1 MNKLFSKIAALSVGL
16 AMAIG
21 VGVAV
26 GSRKAEVVKAAE
38 GDTLL
43 TFSSAAVVGGTA
55 TSYTSYSD
63 DNWDLNVGGNKV
75 SAGWNK
81 TAGNAKQVGSTFAI
95 DSTSVTAT
103 TYGWVASTKAAVAK
117 AGKLEF
123 SYTGGS
129 GNGSGLLW
137 LGYSTDGTS
146 YSKVE
151 LTSGTQ
157 GSSCGS
163 TGTTYSFE
171 FAAIDSAYY
180 AIIVTGGASG
190 SAFRFDS
197 VTAVL
202 KEGKTV
208 DPSLKS
214 MVIYS
219 SGNPADGGTF
229 LWSSTAG
236 IYGFSAKEGESAVSG
251 VTWSVSDTTV
261 ATINA
266 STGYLTTVKPG
277 NVTVYAEAEGYNKAS
292 AAIEITKSYL
302 EELAVTGSMT
312 KTTYTTAESWSAA
325 GLVVTATYHSGWVED
340 VTSSVAWTYNP
351 SAPAEGIT
359 SVVATATLDEE
370 SVSSSAQAVTVTVSH
385 AGTAADPFTV
395 AEALAKC
402 AEIGAVGNKG
412 QGPWVTTG
420 IISRVTSAPVAEYW
434 NATYYISDDGSQNN
448 ELQVYRGLYLGNVKF
463 DADTALLMKAGMI
476 VKVTGNLTGSYGSEY
491 CQGNY
496 LLSIEAPSSGDVD
509 VVFEPETSME
519 IGDTGAF
526 TATSEASGVVFS
538 WEVEDS
544 SILSVNASTGAYEA
558 LALGVTKVT
567 VTATAGGKEGS
578 ASAYITVNGANY
590 MTVNAANELAAT
602 VPTGQTTGYYV
613 YVEGFV
619 SAFDVDSK
627 TRALNITSKG
637 EDSTIMV
644 FVGASGYSAFI
655 DGLQVGMCLRVKANV
670 QNYNG
675 TYELTNPVKMYT
687 EYVAMTFAK
696 EFLDST
702 DAICEGY
709 DGVSSNKAALE
720 AIWSGFETKYDS
732 LTTVQQNT
740 LLNPDTYDVG
750 STVKDAMAR
759 YDYLT
764 GKYEL
769 DNFVGR
775 TPVVFAHINVGL
787 NDVASDNNTMI
798 IVVVIAAV
806 SALAFA
812 TLLIFKKKKQK

>member
-1 MNKLFSKIAALSVGL
+1 MNKLFSKVAALSVGL

-26 GSRKAEVVKAAE
+26 GSKE
-38 GDTLL
+38 
-43 TFSSAAVVGGTA
+43 
-55 TSYTSYSD
+55 
-63 DNWDLNVGGNKV
+63 
-75 SAGWNK
+75 
-81 TAGNAKQVGSTFAI
+81 AK
-95 DSTSVTAT
+95 
-103 TYGWVASTKAAVAK
+103 VAK
-117 AGKLEF
+117 ASDTIVF
-123 SYTGGS
+123 NTTNSQITA
-129 GNGSGLLW
+129 
-137 LGYSTDGTS
+137 
-146 YSKVE
+146 
-151 LTSGTQ
+151 
-157 GSSCGS
+157 
-163 TGTTYSFE
+163 TGT
-171 FAAIDSAYY
+171 D
-180 AIIVTGGASG
+180 
-190 SAFRFDS
+190 
-197 VTAVL
+197 
-202 KEGKTV
+202 KT
-208 DPSLKS
+208 
-214 MVIYS
+214 I
-219 SGNPADGGTF
+219 T
-229 LWSSTAG
+229 
-236 IYGFSAKEGESAVSG
+236 VSG
-251 VTWSVSDTTV
+251 VTLTFSNISAIDASYVQNAKN
-261 ATINA
+261 ATII
-266 STGYLTTVKPG
+266 STELPGTIVSVKVYNCATTSSKTDG
-277 NVTVYAEAEGYNKAS
+277 GFTVYGGTSSSEINAEIKEITGLSSTAS
-292 AAIEITKSYL
+292 DQEIEFAGNYTFFKIVNGSARVLKHSKIEITYGEAAADMTVKNSSGTQAPFTVNYGNSGAL
-302 EELAVTGSMT
+302 FYAYDSSNNQLKPTWTVSDDSVLNLNADFEDGHCWIRGYKPGTANLIATLDGYKTVTSAITINPGDVESLTISGSMS
-312 KTTYTTAESWSAA
+312 KTSYSTAESWSPA
-325 GLVVTATYHSGWVED
+325 GFTVTASYDTGWEAD
-340 VTSSVAWTYNP
+340 VTSSVAWTYSP
-351 SAPAEGIT
+351 SAPAEGVT
-359 SVVATATLDEE
+359 SVVANATLGED
-370 SVSSSAQAVTVTVSH
+370 SVISPVQSVTVSVAH
-385 AGTAADPFTV
+385 EGTADDPFTV

-402 AEIGAVGNKG
+402 TEIGAVGNKG

-420 IISRVTSAPVAEYW
+420 IISRVTSAPAATFW

-448 ELQVYRGLYLGNVKF
+448 ELQVYRGFYLDNAKF
-463 DADTALLMKAGMI
+463 DAETAQLMKAGMI
-476 VKVTGNLTGSYGSEY
+476 VTVTGNLTGSYGSEY

-496 LLSIEAPSSGDVD
+496 LLSIESPSTGDVD
-509 VVFEPETSME
+509 VVFEPTTSFE
-519 IGDTGAF
+519 IGDTGTF
-526 TATSEASGVVFS
+526 TASSETSGVVFS

-544 SILSVNASTGAYEA
+544 SILSVNASSGAYEA

-578 ASAYITVNGANY
+578 ASAYITVNGASY

-644 FVGASGYSAFI
+644 FVGASGYSSFI

-675 TYELTNPVKMYT
+675 TYELTNPVKEYS
-687 EYVAMTFAK
+687 EYVAMTFAR

-775 TPVVFAHINVGL
+775 TPVVFAHVNVGL

-806 SALAFA
+806 SALAFT
-812 TLLIFKKKKQK
+812 TLLVFKKKKQK